1 VREDPDPLAGS
12 PDGRPQISPLAVE
25 GLRLSTGMD
34 LAEIT
39 RMTLDAIVP
48 SFADAAV
55 VFAAEHL
62 LQGDD
67 PVPAGSSGQDVSGQ
81 VTVRR
86 VGTRFARGR
95 PDPSVFPSGE
105 ALVLARDSPYARSL
119 TGKPV
124 IFDQPDL
131 QTLNQVGPGGRAAFS
146 RYTSFLA
153 VPVNA
158 GITAVGLITLSRVPD
173 RPAFDDSDIADI
185 ARLAACAG
193 ISIANVMTLARHQSI
208 TDSLQRG
215 LLAAEPAQPEH
226 LDVAGRCLPAGGHLV
241 GGDWYDIIPLPE
253 DRTGI
258 VVGDVMGHGPEA
270 AAIMAQLRA
279 AAHVLAQ
286 LDLEPAELLRSLD
299 RLLAMLPG
307 TPLATCVYAVFD
319 PGGRCCTLAAAGH
332 LPPVLSL
339 PDDRTRT
346 LNLPSGQS
354 LGIGSADYGQARIRL
369 PLGAVIAFYT
379 DGLVETRARSF
390 EEGISALRSELVRAR
405 VPLHVTCDTLIR
417 SLARHPEDDITLIL
431 ARIPPASPR

>member
-1 VREDPDPLAGS
+1 
-12 PDGRPQISPLAVE
+12 
-25 GLRLSTGMD
+25 MD
-34 LAEIT
+34 LAETT
-39 RMTLDAIVP
+39 RMTLDAVVP

-62 LQGDD
+62 LRGGD
-67 PVPAGSSGQDVSGQ
+67 PVLAGSGGQDVSGR

-86 VGTRFARGR
+86 VGTRFAHDG
-95 PDPSVFPSGE
+95 PDPSVLPSGE
-105 ALVLARDSPYARSL
+105 AVALAHDSPYAQCM
-119 TGKPV
+119 TVGKPV
-124 IFDQPDL
+124 VFDRPDSEML
-131 QTLNQVGPGGRAAFS
+131 DQAGPGGRAALF
-146 RYTSFLA
+146 RYASFLA

-158 GITAVGLITLSRVPD
+158 GITAAGLITLARAPG
-173 RPAFDDSDIADI
+173 RPAFGDSDIADI
-185 ARLAACAG
+185 ARLAVCAG
-193 ISIANVMTLARHQSI
+193 ISIANVVTLARHQSI

-215 LLAAEPAQPEH
+215 LIVAEPAQPEH
-226 LDVAGRCLPAGGHLV
+226 LDVAGRCLPADGHLV

-286 LDLEPAELLRSLD
+286 LDLEPAELLRRLD
-299 RLLAMLPG
+299 RLIETLPG
-307 TPLATCVYAVFD
+307 MPLATCVYAVID
-319 PGGRCCTLAAAGH
+319 PSGQCCTLAAAGH
-332 LPPVLSL
+332 LPPVLVL
-339 PDDRTRT
+339 PDGRTRT

-354 LGIGSADYGQARIRL
+354 LGVGSVNYGQARIKL
-369 PLGAVIAFYT
+369 PPGAVIALYT

-405 VPLHVTCDTLIR
+405 VSLHATCDALIR

-431 ARIPPASPR
+431 ARIPRR